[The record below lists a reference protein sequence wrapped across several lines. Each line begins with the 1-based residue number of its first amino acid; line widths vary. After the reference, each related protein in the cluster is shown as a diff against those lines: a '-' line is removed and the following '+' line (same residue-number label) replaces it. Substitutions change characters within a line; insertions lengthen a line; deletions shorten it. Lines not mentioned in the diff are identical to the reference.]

1 MTTYVTEISNPR
13 HSDGKPYERV
23 EVEDSKVF
31 LKRLGKEIGRSL
43 VTAEL
48 LFLVGGAKLKRVD
61 QETGRTVTAYKQR
74 EVAEPAAVE
83 ASGEAA

>member
-1 MTTYVTEISNPR
+1 MTTYVIEISNPR

-23 EVEDSKVF
+23 EVDDSKVF
-31 LKRLGKEIGRSL
+31 LKRLGKELGRSL

-48 LFLVGGAKLKRVD
+48 LFLSVGKKLQRVD
-61 QETGRTVTAYKQR
+61 QRTGRTVTAYKKR
-74 EVAEPAAVE
+74 EIDEPVAVE